1 MPPVMLD
8 YSKMNMSELI
18 AARAANNEALR
29 EANKIVTQYAD
40 EEDAIDAAI
49 IIKMEADGTK
59 RAASDQGSVSV
70 QVTDEPTVD
79 DWDKLY
85 EHILANKDF
94 GLLHRRV
101 SATAFRELLKAGT
114 PPPGTSARQVK
125 RVNFRSA

>member
-1 MPPVMLD
+1 MPD
-8 YSKMNMSELI
+8 YSTMNMSELI
-18 AARAANNEALR
+18 AARAANNESLR
-29 EANKIVTQYAD
+29 EANKVVKQFSD

-49 IIKMEADGTK
+49 IVRMEADGTK
-59 RAASDQGSVSV
+59 RAASDLGSVSV

-79 DWDKLY
+79 DWDALY
-85 EHILANKDF
+85 AHILANADF

-125 RVNFRSA
+125 RVNFRSS